1 MLFPMW
7 VCVYE
12 IHILLWVVVKFKFLN
27 SLSMPVLLF
36 HFRARKKKKGIL
48 RAVGL
53 PSEDLKSLF
62 RHGTL
67 FSVADTEDIYICW
80 AHHEQLIHFLCQEY
94 PSFLPYLPVPF
105 VYLINSHV
113 SLTIQ
118 LSYYFPFTNFPGDK
132 AEWAAASWVRC
143 TSLCIPILW
152 LLFYFR
158 QLLPCLPIPLD
169 CGVFENR
176 SCLFHFC
183 IISLGHGFG
192 T

>member
-94 PSFLPYLPVPF
+94 PSFLPLSPCPLRVPDK
-105 VYLINSHV
+105 
-113 SLTIQ
+113 
-118 LSYYFPFTNFPGDK
+118 FPRFLDNP
-132 AEWAAASWVRC
+132 A
-143 TSLCIPILW
+143 
-152 LLFYFR
+152 
-158 QLLPCLPIPLD
+158 QLLLSFHKFPWWPGRMSCCFLGTLHKFVHTHPLAL
-169 CGVFENR
+169 V
-176 SCLFHFC
+176 LF
-183 IISLGHGFG
+183 
-192 T
+192 